1 MDISKNLII
10 KSPAILST
18 KKRIGKI
25 IEERRN
31 ELMMD
36 VATLGDYSSVST
48 SLISNIQ
55 NGKSNA
61 TIETLEKLGDILGL
75 ELTMVVKKRG

>member
-1 MDISKNLII
+1 MAISKNLTSNTPVIV
-10 KSPAILST
+10 ST

-31 ELMMD
+31 ELMID
-36 VATLGDYSSVST
+36 VATLSDYSSVST

-61 TIETLEKLGDILGL
+61 TIETLEKLGDVLGL
-75 ELTMVVKKRG
+75 ELTFIIKKKG